1 MPPVEYRRIEKAI
14 HFLEENFRRQPG
26 LKEVARQVGL
36 SEYHFHRL
44 FSRWAGV
51 SPKRFLQFLTA
62 DYARRLLRESA
73 NVLDAA
79 HETGLTGPGRLHDL
93 IVNVYA
99 MTPGELKE
107 EGAGLTIRFGVHP
120 SPFGD
125 CLVAVT
131 DRGICAVSFLSA
143 ERGREKWERA
153 RKTVAPCHVQGKPG
167 RDERRGK
174 PDLRPFPMEERLPAF
189 RDRPGNELSGQGVGG
204 ARPYSPRLRG
214 FLRTGRIPDRGA
226 GKRASRGLGHR
237 PEPGGVPDPLP
248 PRHPKDRGLRRIR
261 LRIGEEK
268 GDPRVGGRPFPRTA
282 RSSVRGSPTLRPAR
296 EAHTPEGGCPAGCRY
311 MDRILFNN
319 ASTVGRSA
327 GPTPTWCRRTVPP
340 GSISTSPP
348 RWKMSPPDFMIFF
361 PLTISFR

>member
-79 HETGLTGPGRLHDL
+79 YETGLTGPGRLHDL

-143 ERGREKWERA
+143 ERGREPREKLESRWSRATFRKSQAETKDVANRIFDPSRWKNGSPLSVIVRGTNFQVRVWEALVRIPPGCAVSYEQVAYRIGAPASARPVGSAVARNPVAFLIPCHRVIRKTGDFGEYGSGSA
-153 RKTVAPCHVQGKPG
+153 RKKAILAWEAA
-167 RDERRGK
+167 R
-174 PDLRPFPMEERLPAF
+174 F
-189 RDRPGNELSGQGVGG
+189 REP
-204 ARPYSPRLRG
+204 P
-214 FLRTGRIPDRGA
+214 
-226 GKRASRGLGHR
+226 GHR
-237 PEPGGVPDPLP
+237 
-248 PRHPKDRGLRRIR
+248 
-261 LRIGEEK
+261 
-268 GDPRVGGRPFPRTA
+268 
-282 RSSVRGSPTLRPAR
+282 
-296 EAHTPEGGCPAGCRY
+296 
-311 MDRILFNN
+311 
-319 ASTVGRSA
+319 
-327 GPTPTWCRRTVPP
+327 
-340 GSISTSPP
+340 
-348 RWKMSPPDFMIFF
+348 
-361 PLTISFR
+361 

>member
-14 HFLEENFRRQPG
+14 QFLEENFRRQPG

-79 HETGLTGPGRLHDL
+79 YETGLTGPGRLHDL

-99 MTPGELKE
+99 MTPGELKG

-143 ERGREKWERA
+143 ERGREPREELESRWSRATFRKSQAETKDVANRIFDPSRWKNDSPLSVIVRGTNFQVRVWEA
-153 RKTVAPCHVQGKPG
+153 LV
-167 RDERRGK
+167 
-174 PDLRPFPMEERLPAF
+174 
-189 RDRPGNELSGQGVGG
+189 
-204 ARPYSPRLRG
+204 
-214 FLRTGRIPDRGA
+214 RIPPGCA
-226 GKRASRGLGHR
+226 VSYEQVAS
-237 PEPGGVPDPLP
+237 
-248 PRHPKDRGLRRIR
+248 
-261 LRIGEEK
+261 RIGEPASARPVGSAVARNPVAFLIPCHRVIRK
-268 GDPRVGGRPFPRTA
+268 TGDFGEYGSGSA
-282 RSSVRGSPTLRPAR
+282 RKKAILAWEAAHFR
-296 EAHTPEGGCPAGCRY
+296 E
-311 MDRILFNN
+311 
-319 ASTVGRSA
+319 
-327 GPTPTWCRRTVPP
+327 PP
-340 GSISTSPP
+340 GH
-348 RWKMSPPDFMIFF
+348 R
-361 PLTISFR
+361 